1 MIMCLVIDEWTTKLI
16 DTPSKTSRQ
25 PHLFPKIKKTSPMTK
40 TKKLQNQLTWTWLPL
55 RPMSSWHALSVS
67 VHSNASKP
75 HPSVAHIERKHAHN
89 VLQLSKEL
97 HIPNLSILL
106 SHFILKQQQLLWYEG
121 TPIHFPGH
129 MIPST
134 WHPCNPAQSLS
145 HLCHKSRLMTP
156 RITTMWSPPPPFPY
170 QGISPRLAITLA

>member
-1 MIMCLVIDEWTTKLI
+1 MIMCLVIDEWTTKLM
-16 DTPSKTSRQ
+16 DTPSKTSHQ

-55 RPMSSWHALSVS
+55 RPMSSWHTLSVS

-75 HPSVAHIERKHAHN
+75 HPLVAHIERKHAHN

-106 SHFILKQQQLLWYEG
+106 SHFILKQQQSANSSCDNPDNPNYPWHDGKIRVFNSTSTLFYVPSDISGICGMWRKFIRSTLL
-121 TPIHFPGH
+121 
-129 MIPST
+129 
-134 WHPCNPAQSLS
+134 
-145 HLCHKSRLMTP
+145 
-156 RITTMWSPPPPFPY
+156 
-170 QGISPRLAITLA
+170 